1 MVKKNFSFSWVLVD
15 ELMVGSAPVLE
26 DNLTELESEGIKS
39 ILTLCS
45 NKEVVIPEVINK
57 LFYRE
62 SFILPDHTFKTYPK
76 PEEILEVLNILE
88 KIMDHGPVYVHCFA
102 GIERSPLICMAWL
115 IKKHNME
122 VNESLRYMM
131 SVHKKTNPLPF
142 QIDSLHKIKMMLS
155 K

>member
-62 SFILPDHTFKTYPK
+62 SFINLQGGFISSD
-76 PEEILEVLNILE
+76 II
-88 KIMDHGPVYVHCFA
+88 
-102 GIERSPLICMAWL
+102 
-115 IKKHNME
+115 
-122 VNESLRYMM
+122 YMYC
-131 SVHKKTNPLPF
+131 NNRF
-142 QIDSLHKIKMMLS
+142 
-155 K
+155 